1 MARLHAQDVGA
12 RPARRLVAWVV
23 GVALLA
29 AGTITTA
36 QPVEEPAAVALTGV
50 LKRIKAAGVVRLGYR
65 QDAVPFSFEGSGGRP
80 HGYSIDL
87 CQEIVDEL
95 ARTVGSGS
103 LRIEYRRVTP
113 ADRIAQVVDGGID
126 LECGA
131 TTNTAERRK
140 QVAFSPLIF
149 VAGTRLLVR
158 HGSPVRSVRDLVGR
172 KVVVVRGT
180 TNEQAMNQLAALRK
194 RSFEVLAAD
203 DYEQALQK
211 LAAGEVDALAAD
223 DILLTGYIAE
233 KGLRGRY
240 AVVGELL
247 SYEPYGIMFV
257 RGDAPLAAAVD
268 AAFRRLAASR
278 EIRWIYNK
286 WFLRP
291 LPSGIRL
298 GLPMSAE
305 LQRSFEVL
313 GLPPD

>member
-1 MARLHAQDVGA
+1 
-12 RPARRLVAWVV
+12 
-23 GVALLA
+23 
-29 AGTITTA
+29 
-36 QPVEEPAAVALTGV
+36 
-50 LKRIKAAGVVRLGYR
+50 
-65 QDAVPFSFEGSGGRP
+65 
-80 HGYSIDL
+80 
-87 CQEIVDEL
+87 
-95 ARTVGSGS
+95 
-103 LRIEYRRVTP
+103 
-113 ADRIAQVVDGGID
+113 
-126 LECGA
+126 
-131 TTNTAERRK
+131 
-140 QVAFSPLIF
+140 VAFSPLVF

-158 HGSPVRSVRDLVGR
+158 QGSPVRSVRDLAGR
-172 KVVVVRGT
+172 KVAVARGT

-194 RSFEVLAAD
+194 RSFAVLAAD

-247 SYEPYGIMFV
+247 SYEPYGIMFA
-257 RGDAPLAAAVD
+257 RGDAPLAEAVD
-268 AAFRRLAASR
+268 ATFRRLATSR

>member
-1 MARLHAQDVGA
+1 MAHRALSLTARLRGWMLACLAG
-12 RPARRLVAWVV
+12 
-23 GVALLA
+23 ALLA
-29 AGTITTA
+29 AAAGASA
-36 QPVEEPAAVALTGV
+36 QYIADREARLLTGV
-50 LKRIKAAGVVRLGYR
+50 LKRIKDAGIVRIGFR
-65 QDAVPFSFEGSGGRP
+65 QAAVPFSIEGPDGRP
-80 HGYSIDL
+80 YGYSIDL
-87 CQEIVDEL
+87 CHEIVDEL
-95 ARTVGSGS
+95 ARAVGVAS
-103 LRIEYRRVTP
+103 LRVEYRRVTP
-113 ADRIAQVVDGGID
+113 ADRIAQVVDGRID

-131 TTNTAERRK
+131 TTNTAERRE

-158 HGSPVRSVRDLVGR
+158 QGSPVRSVRDLAGR
-172 KVVVVRGT
+172 KVVVARGT

-194 RSFEVLAAD
+194 RSFAVLAAD
-203 DYEQALQK
+203 DHEQALRM

-247 SYEPYGIMFV
+247 SYEPYGIMFA
-257 RGDAPLAAAVD
+257 RGDAPLAEAVD
-268 AAFRRLAASR
+268 LAFRRLASSR

-305 LQRSFEVL
+305 LQRSLEVL
-313 GLPPD
+313 GLPPE

>member
-1 MARLHAQDVGA
+1 MAHRALSLTARLRGWMLACLAG
-12 RPARRLVAWVV
+12 
-23 GVALLA
+23 ALLA
-29 AGTITTA
+29 AAAGASA
-36 QPVEEPAAVALTGV
+36 QYIADREARPLTGV
-50 LKRIKAAGVVRLGYR
+50 LKRIKDAGIVRIGFR
-65 QDAVPFSFEGSGGRP
+65 QAAVPFSIEGPDGRP
-80 HGYSIDL
+80 YGYSIDL
-87 CQEIVDEL
+87 CHEIVEDL
-95 ARTVGSGS
+95 AQAVGVAS

-113 ADRIAQVVDGGID
+113 ADRIAQVVDGRID

-131 TTNTAERRK
+131 TTNTAERRQ

-158 HGSPVRSVRDLVGR
+158 HGSPVRSVRDLAGR
-172 KVVVVRGT
+172 KVVVARGT

-194 RSFEVLAAD
+194 RSFAVLAAD
-203 DYEQALQK
+203 DHEQALRM

-247 SYEPYGIMFV
+247 SYEPYGIMFA
-257 RGDAPLAAAVD
+257 RGDAPLAEAVD
-268 AAFRRLAASR
+268 LAFRRLASSR

-305 LQRSFEVL
+305 LQRSLEVL
-313 GLPPD
+313 GLPPE

>member
-1 MARLHAQDVGA
+1 MAHRALSLTARLRGWMLACLAG
-12 RPARRLVAWVV
+12 
-23 GVALLA
+23 ALLA
-29 AGTITTA
+29 AAASASA
-36 QPVEEPAAVALTGV
+36 QYIADREARPLTGV
-50 LKRIKAAGVVRLGYR
+50 LKRIKDAGIVRIGFR
-65 QDAVPFSFEGSGGRP
+65 QAAVPFSIEGPDGRP

-87 CQEIVDEL
+87 CHEIVDEL
-95 ARTVGSGS
+95 ARAVGVAS
-103 LRIEYRRVTP
+103 LRVEYRRVTP
-113 ADRIAQVVDGGID
+113 ADRIAQVVDGRID

-131 TTNTAERRK
+131 TTNTAERRE

-158 HGSPVRSVRDLVGR
+158 QGSPVRSVRDLAGR
-172 KVVVVRGT
+172 KVVVARGT

-194 RSFEVLAAD
+194 RSFAVLAAD
-203 DYEQALQK
+203 DHELALRM

-223 DILLTGYIAE
+223 DILLAGYIAE

-240 AVVGELL
+240 AVVGGLL
-247 SYEPYGIMFV
+247 SYEPYGIMFA
-257 RGDAPLAAAVD
+257 RGDAPLAEAVD
-268 AAFRRLAASR
+268 LAFRRLASSR

-313 GLPPD
+313 GLPPE